1 MQLHIFTALQLG
13 ETNIWNEHLSTQNMS
28 RAQGIVFWQQRTQHI
43 YTEVKW
49 KKENKREASDSCDVE
64 RC

>member
-1 MQLHIFTALQLG
+1 
-13 ETNIWNEHLSTQNMS
+13 MS